1 MPRRSSASLAV
12 VTPRQP
18 NTRLAPP
25 PHLPER
31 AREVFVEL
39 VLSCKPDYFTAS
51 DLPLLCRYAE
61 AAAMAEKAAAE
72 MAKAPIADNK
82 PSAWVSIHGQMSKAM
97 LGLSMRLRLSP
108 QARQPNRPTRPV
120 ETSYYD
126 KLRLEGR
133 HDDRDRQAG
142 VAARDQ
148 DGPRREPG
156 ERWTD

>member
-1 MPRRSSASLAV
+1 MV
-12 VTPRQP
+12 VTPRGP
-18 NTRLAPP
+18 NARLMPP

-31 AREVFVEL
+31 AREIFVDL
-39 VLSCKPDYFTAS
+39 VLGNKPDYFTAS

-61 AAAMAEKAAAE
+61 AAAMAEQAAAA
-72 MAKAPIADNK
+72 MAEAPVVDGKASPWIG
-82 PSAWVSIHGQMSKAM
+82 IHATMSKAM

-126 KLRLEGR
+126 RMLLEGKY
-133 HDDRDRQAG
+133 DRDRQAS
-142 VAARDQ
+142 AQTRDQ

-156 ERWTD
+156 NRWAD